1 MTYAKS
7 DAFRYAEEAAVRF
20 GMDTPSQKIALADAY
35 LAGYLAA
42 QKGAIADIRALREK
56 LGM

>member
-1 MTYAKS
+1 
-7 DAFRYAEEAAVRF
+7 
-20 GMDTPSQKIALADAY
+20 MDTPSQKIALADAY